1 MALSARRVHRGL
13 RALDANPIVTFDS
26 QNPTT
31 LGIRMSTET
40 GIYDFRMDR
49 AKAERL
55 RYLLG
60 RALKPANT
68 PTLPRSCF

>member
-1 MALSARRVHRGL
+1 MALPARRINRGL

-26 QNPTT
+26 QNPNA
-31 LGIRMSTET
+31 LGIRMPTDT
-40 GIYDFRMDR
+40 GIYDFKMDR

-60 RALKPANT
+60 RALRPANT